1 MIKNTLKMFESRRDF
16 FKKLAAISAAGII
29 PVKMNGFLPV
39 NPIPADGVIKD
50 DPKREWYRRSYR
62 RHFFDMHIPDWN
74 PGFLSKLDP
83 RVIVDN
89 LLLENVTS
97 VALMFLPHTGLSHY
111 RGKVG
116 KVHSAFAKRDFM
128 REIIELCH
136 ANGIDIVMY
145 YCLLYTEWYWDMH
158 PEARTVDVDGNYQ
171 HAIGL
176 GNRHAGTLCPNSK
189 GYREFAMAQLEEIS
203 RGYDF
208 EGAWL
213 DMTWW
218 PTVCYCESCRDRY
231 RQELGSEI
239 PQKIDWLDPMWV
251 KFQRKR
257 QQWLAEFGKQMT
269 DTVKKFKPGVTVAHQ
284 SGQFAWGGWR
294 LGASD
299 ELALATDWLSA
310 DTYADW
316 PTQSYINKLFYSMS
330 RIRPWEH
337 LMGWGYPW
345 MKETVV
351 TRTEEDLR
359 CRAFDAFMNDGVLTF
374 LEAFDPEGTLN
385 RDNYLRGGRVFA
397 DIKKYEQYAGGEFLW
412 DFAIY
417 RSFDSQLPNRFEPS
431 QRKELLGDWPV
442 SGGPTEH
449 LSASIAMARILKDN
463 HFPFG
468 VITGKDLKDL
478 GKYQVVIL
486 PNVAMMSQEEMD
498 AIRNYVQSGG
508 SVYAS
513 KYTSLMT
520 TDGHRL
526 NNFGLS
532 DLFGVDFNG
541 ETNEVVTYV
550 RPAVNYKELFLPF
563 KEHYPSTLN
572 DTQVITRLKGTPEAV
587 AYITLSYTDPAGRK
601 YASILSDPP
610 GIDTQYPSIVLN
622 RVGKGKVMYSAG
634 PLEIWEYSTQRDIVG
649 RMLKMLTSRPLFFET
664 DAPKPVEI
672 TMFDQPDRKRIILHM
687 LNFQQALP
695 NIPVRYIRVKIF
707 MNKSKPVRVNILPD
721 EKTIKFKMSGGSVEF
736 VMEELI
742 NYAMVGIMY
751 Q

>member
-1 MIKNTLKMFESRRDF
+1 MRKSRRDF
-16 FKKLAAISAAGII
+16 LKECAALGAAGIV
-29 PVKMNGFLPV
+29 PVSVNGMLLREPV
-39 NPIPADGVIKD
+39 PGRLKITDNTE
-50 DPKREWYRRSYR
+50 PKWYQRSYR

-74 PGFLSKLDP
+74 PSFLSKLDP
-83 RVIVDN
+83 QVIVDN
-89 LLLENVTS
+89 LLLENVTA
-97 VALMFLPHTGLSHY
+97 VALMFLPHTGLAHY
-111 RGKVG
+111 PSKVG
-116 KVHSAFAKRDFM
+116 KVHSAFEKRDFM
-128 REIIELCH
+128 KEIIDLCH

-171 HAIGL
+171 HAIGV

-218 PTVCYCESCRDRY
+218 PTVCYCESCRKRY
-231 RQELGSEI
+231 HEEMGGEI
-239 PQKIDWLDPMWV
+239 PQKIDWLDPVWV

-257 QQWLAEFGKQMT
+257 QAWLAEFGNQMT
-269 DTVKKFKPGVTVAHQ
+269 DVMKKLKPGVTVAHQ
-284 SGQFAWGGWR
+284 SGQFAWGSWR
-294 LGASD
+294 MGASN
-299 ELALATDWLSA
+299 ELAGATDWLSA

-337 LMGWGYPW
+337 VMGWGYPW

-351 TRTEEDLR
+351 TRTEEDMR
-359 CRAFDAFMNDGVLTF
+359 CRAFDAFMNNGVMTF

-385 RDNYLRGGRVFA
+385 RDNYVKGGKVFA
-397 DIKKYEQYAGGEFLW
+397 DLQKYEPYAGGEFLW

-417 RSFDSQLPNRFEPS
+417 RSFDSQVPNRFEPS

-468 VITGKDLKDL
+468 VITRKDLEEL

-486 PNVAMMSQEEMD
+486 PNVAMLSQQEIS
-498 AIRNYVQSGG
+498 AIGDYVENGG

-513 KYTSLMT
+513 KYTSLVT
-520 TDGHRL
+520 PEGQRL
-526 NNFGLS
+526 SNFGLS
-532 DLFGVDFNG
+532 DLFGLDYVG

-550 RPAVNYKELFLPF
+550 RPADNYRDLFLPF
-563 KEHYPSTLN
+563 KEEYPSTLN
-572 DTQVITRLKGTPEAV
+572 DTQVITRIKGTAEAV
-587 AYITLSYTDPAGRK
+587 AYITLPYTDPAGRP

-622 RVGKGKVMYSAG
+622 RFGKGKVMYSAG

-649 RMLKMLTSRPLFFET
+649 RLLKMLASRPLFFET

-672 TMFDQPDRKRIILHM
+672 TIFDQPDKKRMILHI
-687 LNFQQALP
+687 LNFQQELP
-695 NIPVRYIRVKIF
+695 NIPVRDIRVTVR
-707 MNKSKPVRVNILPD
+707 MNHKQPEQVVFLPD
-721 EKTIKFKMSGGSVEF
+721 KTKLEF
-736 VMEELI
+736 NVKNDILEIMVPELKI
-742 NYAMVGIMY
+742 YSMLGILY
-751 Q
+751 K